1 MVEASATKKE
11 GSNRMKKR
19 KFTPEYKAKII
30 LELLKEEK
38 QLNEIAAKE
47 SINPNQLRA
56 WRKEFLE
63 NAPRAFSGNKDE
75 REQKQ
80 KASDLQ
86 DERQE
91 LMAKVG
97 QLTIEVD
104 WLKKKSIEVYGPE
117 YEKKFSKRPF

>member
-1 MVEASATKKE
+1 MAVITVTKKE

-19 KFTPEYKAKII
+19 NFTPEFKAKIV

-38 QLNEIAAKE
+38 QLNEIATKE
-47 SINPNQLRA
+47 SINPNQLRT

-63 NAPRAFSGNKDE
+63 NAPKVFTGSKKE
-75 REQKQ
+75 REQKEKEQ
-80 KASDLQ
+80 AEQ

-97 QLTIEVD
+97 QLTIEND
-104 WLKKKSIEVYGPE
+104 WLKKKSVEIYGPE
-117 YEKKFSKRPF
+117 YEKKFSKRQ

>member
-1 MVEASATKKE
+1 
-11 GSNRMKKR
+11 MKKR
-19 KFTPEYKAKII
+19 RFTPEQKTRIV

-38 QLNEIAAKE
+38 MLNEISNRE
-47 SINPNQLRA
+47 NINPNQLRA
-56 WRKEFLE
+56 WRKEFLD
-63 NAPRAFSGNKDE
+63 NASRAFTGNKEE

-80 KASDLQ
+80 MAQELQ
-86 DERQE
+86 EERQE

-104 WLKKKSIEVYGPE
+104 WLKKKSVEIFGSE

>member
-1 MVEASATKKE
+1 
-11 GSNRMKKR
+11 MKKR
-19 KFTPEYKAKII
+19 NFTPEYKAKIVI
-30 LELLKEEK
+30 ELLKEEK
-38 QLNEIAAKE
+38 LLNEIATNE

-63 NAPRAFSGNKDE
+63 NAPRVFSGNKEE
-75 REQKQ
+75 RDQKQ
-80 KASDLQ
+80 KATELQ

-104 WLKKKSIEVYGPE
+104 WLKKKSVEVFGSE

>member
-1 MVEASATKKE
+1 
-11 GSNRMKKR
+11 MKKR
-19 KFTPEYKAKII
+19 NFTPEYKAKIV

-63 NAPRAFSGNKDE
+63 NAPKVFSGNKDE

-80 KASDLQ
+80 KAAELQ

-97 QLTIEVD
+97 QLTIEID
-104 WLKKKSIEVYGPE
+104 WLKKKSVEVFGPD
-117 YEKKFSKRPF
+117 YEKKFCKRPF

>member
-1 MVEASATKKE
+1 
-11 GSNRMKKR
+11 MKKR
-19 KFTPEYKAKII
+19 KFTPEYKAKIV

-38 QLNEIAAKE
+38 QLNEIAARE
-47 SINPNQLRA
+47 NINPNQLRT

-63 NAPRAFSGNKDE
+63 NAPRVFTGNKDE

-80 KASDLQ
+80 KATELQ

>member
-1 MVEASATKKE
+1 
-11 GSNRMKKR
+11 MKKR
-19 KFTPEYKAKII
+19 NFTPEYKAKIV

-38 QLNEIAAKE
+38 QLNEIAAEE

-63 NAPRAFSGNKDE
+63 NAPKVFSGNKDE

-80 KASDLQ
+80 KAAELQ

-97 QLTIEVD
+97 QLTIEID
-104 WLKKKSIEVYGPE
+104 WLKKKSVEVFGPD

>member
-1 MVEASATKKE
+1 MPQRE

-19 KFTPEYKAKII
+19 NFTPEYKTKTV

-38 QLNEIAAKE
+38 LLNEISAKE
-47 SINPNQLRA
+47 NINSNQLRA
-56 WRKEFLE
+56 WRKEFLD
-63 NAPRAFSGNKDE
+63 NASRAFIGNKKE
-75 REQKQ
+75 KEQRQ
-80 KASDLQ
+80 KDL
-86 DERQE
+86 DLEEERQE

-104 WLKKKSIEVYGPE
+104 WLKKKSVEVFGSE

>member
-1 MVEASATKKE
+1 
-11 GSNRMKKR
+11 MKKR
-19 KFTPEYKAKII
+19 NFTPEYKAKIV

-63 NAPRAFSGNKDE
+63 NATRVFTGNKEE

-80 KASDLQ
+80 KEQDQQ

-104 WLKKKSIEVYGPE
+104 WLKKKSVEVFGPD

>member
-1 MVEASATKKE
+1 
-11 GSNRMKKR
+11 MKKR
-19 KFTPEYKAKII
+19 NFTPEYKAKIV
-30 LELLKEEK
+30 LELLKEE
-38 QLNEIAAKE
+38 QQINEIAAKE
-47 SINPNQLRA
+47 SINPNQLRS

-63 NAPRAFSGNKDE
+63 NAPRVFTGNKEE

-80 KASDLQ
+80 KAAELQ

-104 WLKKKSIEVYGPE
+104 WLKKKSVEVFGPE
-117 YEKKFSKRPF
+117 YEKKFSKRPS